1 MVIDIIG
8 ITLVVIFFI
17 RGYMKGIIVAAFSLL
32 AIVLGIICSLK
43 LSHEFAAWL
52 AAKHIVTSG
61 WAQIVS
67 FVVLFVGILFGVR
80 LVAKA
85 LETSARA
92 MMLGWVNSGIGGV
105 LYALMAAVI
114 WSALLW
120 LAAQMSLI
128 SPETIADSK
137 TYSYTAPIAPWTFD
151 KIGSVWPMVKS
162 LFADLQQYF
171 SGVNKPA
178 HVDTAR

>member
-1 MVIDIIG
+1 
-8 ITLVVIFFI
+8 
-17 RGYMKGIIVAAFSLL
+17 MKGIIVAAFSLL

-52 AAKHIVTSG
+52 AAKNIVTSG

-85 LETSARA
+85 LESSAKA
-92 MMLGWVNSGIGGV
+92 MMLGWVNSGIGGL
-105 LYALMAAVI
+105 LYAFMAAVI
-114 WSALLW
+114 WSSLLW
-120 LAAQMSLI
+120 LATQMSLI
-128 SPETIADSK
+128 SPETIAASK
-137 TYSYTAPIAPWTFD
+137 TYQYTAPLAPWTFE
-151 KIGSVWPMVKS
+151 KIGAVWPMVKD

-171 SGVNKPA
+171 SGVNKPE